1 MRHFFL
7 SLAAASAALLCGIG
21 TAHAVPAKPGLIQ
34 VTQSDGTQLTVRLV
48 GDERRHYMLSSDGYT
63 LTGGPDGDLYYAELS
78 ASGKLIPTKVKARPV
93 NALTADEKAVVSRLG
108 KELKPTYV
116 KPMVMPAPQ
125 QTQAPVL
132 PAAGKPAPPRRITS
146 AQTTGRL
153 KSLIILVESSDKK
166 FASASAQQDFRNL
179 LMQDGYSVNGAT
191 GSAWNYYQDNSNRL
205 FDPEFVVV
213 GPYKAS
219 KTSAYYAGSEGSDNV
234 PELIVEACRLAD
246 NDVNFTDF
254 ADNGVIRD
262 VFVFYAGRGQADS
275 GDTQSIWPHR
285 WDVRVNS
292 KYLDVRFDGVQLQ
305 GYACGAELNGGY
317 QMTAIGTFCHE
328 FGHVLGWPDFY
339 DTDYSASGGTAP
351 ALESFSL
358 MCSGSYNN
366 NSRTPPSVNILERW
380 MVGWAEPEEVTEN
393 GLYTLAPVSEN
404 KGYLV
409 QTPTTNDYFLLEN
422 RDTRNNKWDQPLNSA
437 AACRGLLV
445 YHVDYTSRYVPQ
457 WSYNTLNNNPAH
469 ECMKLVRSVPG
480 RSSYDVPQ
488 KTFFP
493 GANNITSLS
502 PETNADYI
510 SWNSGKPSVS
520 FSDIK
525 LDGSQVRLSVK
536 SKANLKAEVSARQY
550 DALLTWEGDP
560 AAEWEITWKSA
571 GIQRSETVTGCNA
584 FHITGLSPATE
595 YALSIAQV
603 SDTVDSSKDLIF
615 NTEPTYTYKS
625 VRICVPD
632 EGYTHDTPVM
642 LSLLDYR
649 GKIGRIDWYID
660 NRKTE
665 NTYTTLAAGEHT
677 IMAGRHRRR
686 RGVAAV
692 YRQIHHRQIASA
704 MKHLKYL
711 LLICLAAAAACSKD
725 KTEDPTL
732 KAQRTALQET
742 QTVGIYRSGEAL
754 RLFDK
759 AKQQLFVDPTTLTFR
774 IQDDA
779 GLKFVSLQLES
790 MPSEGQKVRGTF
802 TDNTGLNIGGIEDFV
817 LLKSDKQHYW
827 FWSDQTRVGFVFPRI
842 GM

>member
-305 GYACGAELNGGY
+305 GYACGAELNGGAVMGARTY
-317 QMTAIGTFCHE
+317 RVNRIVLINLMYLTIGLLFAASGMLPPTAFALFAALSLIEGVTSSVFNSSFVSVIQSRIDAGVLGRVMSLYYSFGLLPSAIGLLGTGFLAEHVGLTTTF
-328 FGHVLGWPDFY
+328 VI
-339 DTDYSASGGTAP
+339 AGTVICGIGLIA
-351 ALESFSL
+351 F
-358 MCSGSYNN
+358 CI
-366 NSRTPPSVNILERW
+366 PSVMRLDR
-380 MVGWAEPEEVTEN
+380 
-393 GLYTLAPVSEN
+393 
-404 KGYLV
+404 
-409 QTPTTNDYFLLEN
+409 Q
-422 RDTRNNKWDQPLNSA
+422 
-437 AACRGLLV
+437 
-445 YHVDYTSRYVPQ
+445 
-457 WSYNTLNNNPAH
+457 
-469 ECMKLVRSVPG
+469 
-480 RSSYDVPQ
+480 SS
-488 KTFFP
+488 
-493 GANNITSLS
+493 
-502 PETNADYI
+502 
-510 SWNSGKPSVS
+510 
-520 FSDIK
+520 
-525 LDGSQVRLSVK
+525 
-536 SKANLKAEVSARQY
+536 
-550 DALLTWEGDP
+550 
-560 AAEWEITWKSA
+560 
-571 GIQRSETVTGCNA
+571 
-584 FHITGLSPATE
+584 
-595 YALSIAQV
+595 
-603 SDTVDSSKDLIF
+603 
-615 NTEPTYTYKS
+615 
-625 VRICVPD
+625 
-632 EGYTHDTPVM
+632 
-642 LSLLDYR
+642 
-649 GKIGRIDWYID
+649 
-660 NRKTE
+660 
-665 NTYTTLAAGEHT
+665 
-677 IMAGRHRRR
+677 
-686 RGVAAV
+686 
-692 YRQIHHRQIASA
+692 
-704 MKHLKYL
+704 
-711 LLICLAAAAACSKD
+711 
-725 KTEDPTL
+725 
-732 KAQRTALQET
+732 
-742 QTVGIYRSGEAL
+742 
-754 RLFDK
+754 
-759 AKQQLFVDPTTLTFR
+759 
-774 IQDDA
+774 
-779 GLKFVSLQLES
+779 
-790 MPSEGQKVRGTF
+790 
-802 TDNTGLNIGGIEDFV
+802 
-817 LLKSDKQHYW
+817 
-827 FWSDQTRVGFVFPRI
+827 
-842 GM
+842 

>member
-1 MRHFFL
+1 MMKKVLFVAAVAM
-7 SLAAASAALLCGIG
+7 SLVFSGCMKEDDTYKKLKPVQPGLNIYTGAMNQNIVSMQQANFGLRLAMLVAEADKQQKTIDEVTVGSSNTLLKRQLLGNAKVETTANGYKITFDADYADLDTYVRKGTLLINTNETALLKDA
-21 TAHAVPAKPGLIQ
+21 TESKPWT
-34 VTQSDGTQLTVRLV
+34 VTFEDKLT
-48 GDERRHYMLSSDGYT
+48 M
-63 LTGGPDGDLYYAELS
+63 
-78 ASGKLIPTKVKARPV
+78 
-93 NALTADEKAVVSRLG
+93 
-108 KELKPTYV
+108 
-116 KPMVMPAPQ
+116 
-125 QTQAPVL
+125 
-132 PAAGKPAPPRRITS
+132 
-146 AQTTGRL
+146 
-153 KSLIILVESSDKK
+153 
-166 FASASAQQDFRNL
+166 
-179 LMQDGYSVNGAT
+179 
-191 GSAWNYYQDNSNRL
+191 
-205 FDPEFVVV
+205 
-213 GPYKAS
+213 
-219 KTSAYYAGSEGSDNV
+219 
-234 PELIVEACRLAD
+234 
-246 NDVNFTDF
+246 
-254 ADNGVIRD
+254 
-262 VFVFYAGRGQADS
+262 
-275 GDTQSIWPHR
+275 
-285 WDVRVNS
+285 
-292 KYLDVRFDGVQLQ
+292 
-305 GYACGAELNGGY
+305 CGAELNGGY

-351 ALESFSL
+351 ALENFSL

-380 MVGWAEPEEVTEN
+380 MVGWAEPDEVTEN

-445 YHVDYTSRYVPQ
+445 YHVDYTSRYAPQ

-480 RSSYDVPQ
+480 RSSYDVPE

-536 SKANLKAEVSARQY
+536 TKANLKAEVSARQY

-625 VRICVPD
+625 VRICIPD

-677 IMAGRHRRR
+677 IMA
-686 RGVAAV
+686 VVTDAEEESQQYIV
-692 YRQIHHRQIASA
+692 
-704 MKHLKYL
+704 KY
-711 LLICLAAAAACSKD
+711 I
-725 KTEDPTL
+725 
-732 KAQRTALQET
+732 
-742 QTVGIYRSGEAL
+742 TV
-754 RLFDK
+754 K
-759 AKQQLFVDPTTLTFR
+759 
-774 IQDDA
+774 
-779 GLKFVSLQLES
+779 
-790 MPSEGQKVRGTF
+790 
-802 TDNTGLNIGGIEDFV
+802 
-817 LLKSDKQHYW
+817 
-827 FWSDQTRVGFVFPRI
+827 
-842 GM
+842 

>member
-219 KTSAYYAGSEGSDNV
+219 KTSAYYAGSDGSENV
-234 PELIVEACRLAD
+234 AELIVEACRLAD

-275 GDTQSIWPHR
+275 GDTQTIWPHR
-285 WDVRVNS
+285 WDVRYGGFNV
-292 KYLDVRFDGVQLQ
+292 YLDGVQLQ

-351 ALESFSL
+351 AL
-358 MCSGSYNN
+358 GI
-366 NSRTPPSVNILERW
+366 SR
-380 MVGWAEPEEVTEN
+380 
-393 GLYTLAPVSEN
+393 
-404 KGYLV
+404 
-409 QTPTTNDYFLLEN
+409 
-422 RDTRNNKWDQPLNSA
+422 
-437 AACRGLLV
+437 
-445 YHVDYTSRYVPQ
+445 
-457 WSYNTLNNNPAH
+457 
-469 ECMKLVRSVPG
+469 
-480 RSSYDVPQ
+480 
-488 KTFFP
+488 
-493 GANNITSLS
+493 
-502 PETNADYI
+502 
-510 SWNSGKPSVS
+510 
-520 FSDIK
+520 
-525 LDGSQVRLSVK
+525 
-536 SKANLKAEVSARQY
+536 
-550 DALLTWEGDP
+550 
-560 AAEWEITWKSA
+560 
-571 GIQRSETVTGCNA
+571 
-584 FHITGLSPATE
+584 
-595 YALSIAQV
+595 
-603 SDTVDSSKDLIF
+603 
-615 NTEPTYTYKS
+615 
-625 VRICVPD
+625 
-632 EGYTHDTPVM
+632 
-642 LSLLDYR
+642 
-649 GKIGRIDWYID
+649 
-660 NRKTE
+660 
-665 NTYTTLAAGEHT
+665 
-677 IMAGRHRRR
+677 
-686 RGVAAV
+686 
-692 YRQIHHRQIASA
+692 
-704 MKHLKYL
+704 
-711 LLICLAAAAACSKD
+711 
-725 KTEDPTL
+725 
-732 KAQRTALQET
+732 
-742 QTVGIYRSGEAL
+742 
-754 RLFDK
+754 
-759 AKQQLFVDPTTLTFR
+759 
-774 IQDDA
+774 
-779 GLKFVSLQLES
+779 
-790 MPSEGQKVRGTF
+790 
-802 TDNTGLNIGGIEDFV
+802 
-817 LLKSDKQHYW
+817 
-827 FWSDQTRVGFVFPRI
+827 
-842 GM
+842 

>member
-7 SLAAASAALLCGIG
+7 SLAAASAALLCSIG

-48 GDERRHYMLSSDGYT
+48 GDERRHYMLSPEGYT

-78 ASGKLIPTKVKARPV
+78 ASGKLVPTKVKARPV
-93 NALTADEKAVVSRLG
+93 NALTADERAIVSRLG
-108 KELKPTYV
+108 KELRQTDEYAGAAADTSPRASRRRKARPSAAHHLG
-116 KPMVMPAPQ
+116 PNHRPAQ
-125 QTQAPVL
+125 IADYLGGILRQEIRL
-132 PAAGKPAPPRRITS
+132 GIGAAGFPQPAH
-146 AQTTGRL
+146 AGRL
-153 KSLIILVESSDKK
+153 QRQRRD
-166 FASASAQQDFRNL
+166 
-179 LMQDGYSVNGAT
+179 
-191 GSAWNYYQDNSNRL
+191 YYQDNSNRL

-219 KTSAYYAGSEGSDNV
+219 KTSAYYAGSDGSENV
-234 PELIVEACRLAD
+234 AELIVEACRLAD

-275 GDTQSIWPHR
+275 GDTQTIWPHR
-285 WDVRVNS
+285 WDVRYGGFNV
-292 KYLDVRFDGVQLQ
+292 YLDGVQLQ

-380 MVGWAEPEEVTEN
+380 MVGWAEPDEVTEN

-445 YHVDYTSRYVPQ
+445 YHVDYTSRYAPQ
-457 WSYNTLNNNPAH
+457 WSSNTLNNNPAH

-480 RSSYDVPQ
+480 RSSYDVPE

-536 SKANLKAEVSARQY
+536 TKANLKAEVSARQY

-625 VRICVPD
+625 VRICIPD

-677 IMAGRHRRR
+677 IMA
-686 RGVAAV
+686 VVTDAEEESQQYIV
-692 YRQIHHRQIASA
+692 
-704 MKHLKYL
+704 KY
-711 LLICLAAAAACSKD
+711 I
-725 KTEDPTL
+725 
-732 KAQRTALQET
+732 
-742 QTVGIYRSGEAL
+742 TV
-754 RLFDK
+754 K
-759 AKQQLFVDPTTLTFR
+759 
-774 IQDDA
+774 
-779 GLKFVSLQLES
+779 
-790 MPSEGQKVRGTF
+790 
-802 TDNTGLNIGGIEDFV
+802 
-817 LLKSDKQHYW
+817 
-827 FWSDQTRVGFVFPRI
+827 
-842 GM
+842 